1 MGKLTPYGKV
11 GMFAFGRKWD
21 IFWGPKSYRRESKAV
36 IDESKTICRAKRYLC
51 FDERAEL
58 LSTREVSTREI
69 WRGDGF
75 VSKGKHIWLR
85 LAGNRLV
92 LVIPTN

>member
-36 IDESKTICRAKRYLC
+36 IDERKTICRAKEDIC
-51 FDERAEL
+51 
-58 LSTREVSTREI
+58 VSTREQSCY
-69 WRGDGF
+69 RREKYRREKYGEAMDSF
-75 VSKGKHIWLR
+75 KKGNIF
-85 LAGNRLV
+85 G
-92 LVIPTN
+92 